1 MNALLFQLLLAYL
14 QPQMFRQPLP
24 YAQPFVSNDGQDLQ
38 QLPAAPM
45 FNLNN
50 LLRPNELSSAPRFT
64 TTVITSS
71 FVSTV
76 TQTLSTVISI
86 WFRNERIPTT
96 IFSKK
101 ILQVTETVTSTS
113 TIAVEPTLLRKR
125 RDEQAEPII
134 ELDSSFSSDFLAT
147 DVYLT
152 NPLQSLDGDP
162 LDQNAEQAA
171 DLSAIAQQPQVQEA
185 WNRFLLVLEQV
196 AMDKLPPAN

>member
-1 MNALLFQLLLAYL
+1 MNAVLFQLLLAYL

-24 YAQPFVSNDGQDLQ
+24 YAQPFVSNDGQDFQ

-50 LLRPNELSSAPRFT
+50 LLRPNELSSAPPRFT
-64 TTVITSS
+64 TTVVTSS

-101 ILQVTETVTSTS
+101 IVQVTETVTSTS
-113 TIAVEPTLLRKR
+113 TVAVEPTLLRKR
-125 RDEQAEPII
+125 RGEEPII
-134 ELDSSFSSDFLAT
+134 ELDSSLSSDVLAT
-147 DVYLT
+147 DAYLT

-162 LDQNAEQAA
+162 LDPNPAA
-171 DLSAIAQQPQVQEA
+171 DLSAIARQPQVQEA

-196 AMDKLPPAN
+196 AADKLPPAN